1 MVGKAHRGAEEARQG
16 GRGNKRVESRRTDDR
31 EAALAHVDARRD
43 GAALE
48 ADRVVAR
55 RRRQGAFSAQL
66 CVDVESDVLSP
77 LHPRLHR
84 RAGED

>member
-1 MVGKAHRGAEEARQG
+1 LARLTEAQRRRGREAE
-16 GRGNKRVESRRTDDR
+16 RVESRRTDDR

-77 LHPRLHR
+77 LPPRLHR